1 MICMQGPPFWGR
13 IKFIQTA
20 PRMALERLNMHR
32 KKVKNAVWLGVV
44 GAIWC
49 RFDLVENTSGLV
61 LSIRLVEEARLDL
74 VQTYRGLRVS

>member
-1 MICMQGPPFWGR
+1 
-13 IKFIQTA
+13 
-20 PRMALERLNMHR
+20 MALERLNMHR

-61 LSIRLVEEARLDL
+61 LSIRLVEGSDWIWCKHIEA
-74 VQTYRGLRVS
+74 

>member
-1 MICMQGPPFWGR
+1 
-13 IKFIQTA
+13 
-20 PRMALERLNMHR
+20 MALERLNMHR

-61 LSIRLVEEARLDL
+61 LSIRFVQGSDWIWCKHIEA
-74 VQTYRGLRVS
+74 